1 MGKHPNVKVGTKTR
15 SCTKIETIIN
25 FSKFFSNIQTKKDIF
40 FKIISTFALGCFP
53 FTKFCIFSSNS
64 KYYEPIFTRN
74 TSKEAFMQAGLKG
87 AFSL

>member
-53 FTKFCIFSSNS
+53 FTKLCIFLLTQNITNRFLLAIPQ
-64 KYYEPIFTRN
+64 KKRLCEPV
-74 TSKEAFMQAGLKG
+74 
-87 AFSL
+87 